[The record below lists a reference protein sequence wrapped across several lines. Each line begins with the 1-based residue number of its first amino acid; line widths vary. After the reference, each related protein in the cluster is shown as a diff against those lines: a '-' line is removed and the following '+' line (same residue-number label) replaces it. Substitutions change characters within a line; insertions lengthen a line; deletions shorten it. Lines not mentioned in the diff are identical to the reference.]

1 MSRVVYVGAALAL
14 IGGLAIVLAIG
25 EARAKFLRRTFT

>member
-14 IGGLAIVLAIG
+14 IGGLAIAFTLGGALD
-25 EARAKFLRRTFT
+25 KFLRRTFT

>member
-14 IGGLAIVLAIG
+14 IGGLAVAFTIG
-25 EARAKFLRRTFT
+25 EALAKFLRRTFT